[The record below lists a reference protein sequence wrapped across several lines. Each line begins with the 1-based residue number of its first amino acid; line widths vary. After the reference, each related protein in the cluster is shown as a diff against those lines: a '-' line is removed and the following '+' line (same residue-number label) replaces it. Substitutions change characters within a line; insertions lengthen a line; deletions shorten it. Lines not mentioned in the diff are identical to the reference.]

1 MVTILFFIKRKK
13 LLKDGTAS
21 IFVRVTFNKL
31 SSEVATGQSVMPS
44 HWVATKGRAKG
55 NNLHNKQVNSFL
67 AQMEYKLNDLTL
79 QIEREGK
86 QVSAKE
92 ILNRYK
98 NLHSPKIGVLA
109 AHPINHGD

>member
-13 LLKDGTAS
+13 LLKDGIKDGTAS
-21 IFVRVTFNKL
+21 IFVRVSFNKL

-44 HWVATKGRAKG
+44 HWGATKGRAKG

-67 AQMEYKLNDLTL
+67 EQMEYKLNDLTL
-79 QIEREGK
+79 QIEREDK

-98 NLHSPKIGVLA
+98 SSCPVRRA
-109 AHPINHGD
+109 